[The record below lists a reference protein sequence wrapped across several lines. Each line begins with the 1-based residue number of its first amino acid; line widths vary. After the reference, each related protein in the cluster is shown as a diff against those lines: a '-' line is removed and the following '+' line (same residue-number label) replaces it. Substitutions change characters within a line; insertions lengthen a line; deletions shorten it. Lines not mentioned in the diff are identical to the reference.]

1 MSAVLARA
9 IQFALRPHI
18 SGNVIDRA
26 QIANALYL
34 LPPPEGASY
43 NPLLDHAEQNT
54 PEGYRLTGAARDRLE
69 RLSRAPDAAAR
80 RRLLHT
86 FRNESIR
93 TFEPDILILDETF
106 EESRIYEE
114 VERRK
119 GVVTVAELQ
128 AFVSKVRR
136 PLTSEDII
144 G

>member
-54 PEGYRLTGAARDRLE
+54 PKGYRLTGAARDRLE

-80 RRLLHT
+80 RRLLHS

-106 EESRIYEE
+106 EE
-114 VERRK
+114 VENRK
-119 GVVTVAELQ
+119 GVVTLAQLQ
-128 AFVSKVRR
+128 AAVAKVRR
-136 PLTSEDII
+136 PLTEEDII
-144 G
+144 